1 MLNIQQHVYDI
12 VHSSAA
18 REYWKEKDKVHK
30 DTIDLVDWE
39 AVQKALK
46 EVPRFRKNFS
56 LGKKG
61 NRQML

>member
-46 EVPRFRKNFS
+46 EVPR
-56 LGKKG
+56 LHHYTGHQVLQQG
-61 NRQML
+61 M